1 MFSSTTYG
9 LFETPIITNIGMI
22 TGVRCDGSYAIQSN
36 PVINMGDFFRPRYE
50 SRPFEGRPIGDVIE
64 DAQNEYKRIYE
75 HNKSVSKEIQ
85 LNELK
90 AENAMRQENE
100 KKLAAER
107 AMRDAAQ
114 KALAEER
121 EKKLVEERIKREAA
135 EKALADERAA
145 KLAEEQKAHKLT
157 AKSLSEYDKLMRK
170 IAMKNLSLSS
180 NTSIVSSNKS
190 SKISSIKSSGMST
203 ISSATSVSKM
213 SAIGSVISDVD
224 DLYNVD
230 NDETEITFSDSA
242 SNSGSNSDS
251 ESEND
256 SENNSDE
263 ESEVSTIISSK
274 QKTIDPNEKSRFS
287 NCTRCAKCFNGVSS
301 VGFIIVNPNSDDHL
315 IILGKSTIE
324 DAFCDYSHKLKS
336 NGKRSELPSERAEK
350 IFKKMTDIDYD
361 IDQHHF
367 IDIPIKDNLHV
378 HRVFI
383 INYNS
388 FKTKITINITAE
400 YNQIGI
406 FSMNTIL
413 DNNTLFENKQIY
425 DNTNVLCNINKRMK
439 KIIELYHKMYC

>member
-1 MFSSTTYG
+1 MFSSTPYG
-9 LFETPIITNIGMI
+9 LFETPIITTAGMI
-22 TGVRCDGSYAIQSN
+22 TGMGIDGSFVMRSN
-36 PVINMGDFFRPRYE
+36 PVINMNDFFRPHTYQE
-50 SRPFEGRPIGDVIE
+50 TNPYKGRSICDVVNE
-64 DAQNEYKRIYE
+64 AEREYKRTYE

-90 AENAMRQENE
+90 SQNAMREENE

-107 AMRDAAQ
+107 AMRDAAE

-121 EKKLVEERIKREAA
+121 EKKLVEERTKREAA
-135 EKALADERAA
+135 EKALAE
-145 KLAEEQKAHKLT
+145 KLAEEKKAHTLT

-170 IAMKNLSLSS
+170 LAMKNLSLSS
-180 NTSIVSSNKS
+180 GTSTVSSNKS
-190 SKISSIKSSGMST
+190 SKISSIKSS
-203 ISSATSVSKM
+203 ATSTVSRATSLSKM
-213 SAIGSVISDVD
+213 SSIESVISDVD

-230 NDETEITFSDSA
+230 DDDTEITFSDSA
-242 SNSGSNSDS
+242 SNSGTNSDS

-256 SENNSDE
+256 SDDESDA
-263 ESEVSTIISSK
+263 STIISSK

-301 VGFIIVNPNSDDHL
+301 VGCIIVSITADDHL
-315 IILGKSTIE
+315 IILGKSVTE
-324 DAFCDYSHKLKS
+324 NAFCDYSHKLKS

-361 IDQHHF
+361 IDQNQF

-383 INYNS
+383 INYNE
-388 FKTKITINITAE
+388 FKTAFTINITTE
-400 YNQIGI
+400 YNEIGI

-413 DNNTLFENKQIY
+413 DNNGLFENKQIY
-425 DNTNVLCNINKRMK
+425 DNNNALRNINKRMK
-439 KIIELYHKMYC
+439 KIIDLYYKLYC